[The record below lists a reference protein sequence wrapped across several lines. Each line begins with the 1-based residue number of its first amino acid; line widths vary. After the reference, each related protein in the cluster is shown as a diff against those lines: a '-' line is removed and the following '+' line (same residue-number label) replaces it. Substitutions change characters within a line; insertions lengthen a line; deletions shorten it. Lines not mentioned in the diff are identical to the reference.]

1 MIEIILLLACFCFV
15 FIVVLAGWF
24 LNMGEEGD
32 ECEGKDKK
40 GTYEIDE
47 DLKCVLKSCASGY
60 YKSGKEC
67 LVDQSGD
74 TCVPIGTPDP
84 QGTYLKN
91 RSNVCTLSSCKTG
104 YVVDGTTCNPVP
116 PDETFTIPTEAD
128 SLSECYGARYG
139 DLRAAFGTDKAAL
152 GGHYTTYTTNGSE
165 TRSNSCTLSDEEA
178 QCYLDRYPAV
188 QAYAGTN
195 LKLARKHY
203 YEVGMGENKDFVC
216 PPGVTELKCYGERY
230 PDLQTA
236 FGTDY
241 DTPGF
246 GTTYKLGVHWANH
259 GNGENRDYSCP

>member
-1 MIEIILLLACFCFV
+1 MIEIILLLACCCFI

-24 LNMGEEGD
+24 LSRGEEGD

-47 DLKCVLKSCASGY
+47 DLKCVLKSCDTKY

-67 LVDQSGD
+67 LVDKSGVV
-74 TCVPIGTPDP
+74 CVPIGTPDP

-91 RSNVCTLSSCKTG
+91 RSNVCTLSSCATG
-104 YVVDGTTCNPVP
+104 YIKDGTTCTL
-116 PDETFTIPTEAD
+116 DETFTIPTEAD
-128 SLSECYGARYG
+128 SLSECYGARYW

-203 YEVGMGENKDFVC
+203 YEVGMGENKNFTC
-216 PPGVTELKCYGERY
+216 APGVTELKCYGERY

-241 DTPGF
+241 AAT
-246 GTTYKLGVHWANH
+246 GTGSTIYKLSQHWANH
-259 GNGENRDYSCP
+259 GKGEDRDFSCP